1 MMREPAIQRSAAV
14 RHSTFR
20 IRSWKELL
28 LLAAIMTA
36 YFLTYRLLSA
46 KTNLSKRAVGMI
58 TALGFTAVMLIAVLL
73 FS

>member
-1 MMREPAIQRSAAV
+1 MQVSAAV
-14 RHSTFR
+14 RRSTFR

-36 YFLTYRLLSA
+36 YFFIFRFLSR
-46 KTNLSKRAVGMI
+46 KTSLSKRTVEMI
-58 TALGFTAVMLIAVLL
+58 TALGFTAVLLIAVLL